1 MEQDR
6 IFEKDNKMG
15 NSHDLYDQILNSA
28 PSQRTLILILN
39 KLKEEGDI
47 DRVIQE
53 CLKALAVYPND
64 IYIRRL
70 LAESYLET
78 SEVSHAETELKKII
92 GLISDLAD
100 VYKLQAEICH
110 KQGRNR
116 EAIEASKIYLA
127 YHPQDEDAR
136 RLYDDL
142 RPEED
147 RSAGELQSSPGEI
160 PATFGEDMEGKS
172 PEIITATLAELYFG
186 QGELQKAI
194 DTYRNLVEQNPE
206 DTRFRDRLEALE
218 AIPQEEA
225 QGDQGT
231 EDTHVAGT
239 QRVIAILESWRSNI
253 REHVSPN

>member
-1 MEQDR
+1 
-6 IFEKDNKMG
+6 MG

-28 PSQRTLILILN
+28 PSQRTLILILT

-53 CLKALAVYPND
+53 CLKALTVYPND
-64 IYIRRL
+64 ITIRRL

-78 SEVSHAETELKKII
+78 SQVSSAEAELQKTI
-92 GLISDLAD
+92 GLIFDLSD
-100 VYKLQAEICH
+100 VYKLQAEICG

-116 EAIEASKIYLA
+116 EAIEALKIYLA

-142 RPEED
+142 SPEEE
-147 RSAGELQSSPGEI
+147 RSTGELQSSPDEI
-160 PATFGEDMEGKS
+160 PTTFGEDLEEKS
-172 PEIITATLAELYFG
+172 PEIVTATLAELYFE

-194 DTYRNLVEQNPE
+194 DTYRTLVALSPE
-206 DTRFRDRLEALE
+206 DTQLRERLGALE

-231 EDTHVAGT
+231 QDTHVART

-253 REHVSPN
+253 REHVSPH